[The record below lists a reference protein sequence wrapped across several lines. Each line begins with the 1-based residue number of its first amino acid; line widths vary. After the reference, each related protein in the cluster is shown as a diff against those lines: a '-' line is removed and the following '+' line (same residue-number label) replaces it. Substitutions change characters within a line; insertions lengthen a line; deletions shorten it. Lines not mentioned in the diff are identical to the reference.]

1 MWVDWQI
8 LIQFPFEG
16 SKKILFLLSVNKLM
30 ANSINKHQMDFVGW
44 FDFH

>member
-16 SKKILFLLSVNKLM
+16 SKNVLFFLSVNKLM
-30 ANSINKHQMDFVGW
+30 ANSINKHHMDSVG
-44 FDFH
+44 